1 MKDFKKLLEL
11 AEKVI
16 QAVKIAVEHLQ
27 KETKGHG

>member
-16 QAVKIAVEHLQ
+16 QAVKIVVEHMQ